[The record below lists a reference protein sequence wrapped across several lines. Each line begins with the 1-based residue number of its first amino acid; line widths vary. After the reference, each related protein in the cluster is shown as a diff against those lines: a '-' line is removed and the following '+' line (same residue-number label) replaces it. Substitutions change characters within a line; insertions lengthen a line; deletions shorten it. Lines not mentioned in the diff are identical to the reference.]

1 MATFSSIFKRSF
13 LEGYANIELS
23 TSQILIVMFFSLLVG
38 LYIYLVYRF
47 FTKRTFYSKSFN
59 ISLVLMSVITAAIIL
74 TVQASVVISLGMVG
88 ALSIVRFRTAVKDPM
103 VLVFLFWSI
112 SVGIICGA
120 GLVEVAIILSLSATA
135 LSMVL
140 DRIPVIQSPMILI
153 VNSSEDKDQA
163 IAEAVKSNTNAYIE
177 KSRVL
182 ANGSLELVYELRT
195 KDASALSKSI
205 GAIEGVSSV
214 SLLSHDGEISF

>member
-1 MATFSSIFKRSF
+1 
-13 LEGYANIELS
+13 
-23 TSQILIVMFFSLLVG
+23 
-38 LYIYLVYRF
+38 
-47 FTKRTFYSKSFN
+47 
-59 ISLVLMSVITAAIIL
+59 
-74 TVQASVVISLGMVG
+74 
-88 ALSIVRFRTAVKDPM
+88 
-103 VLVFLFWSI
+103 
-112 SVGIICGA
+112 
-120 GLVEVAIILSLSATA
+120 
-135 LSMVL
+135 MVL

-153 VNSSEDKDQA
+153 VNSAEDKDNA